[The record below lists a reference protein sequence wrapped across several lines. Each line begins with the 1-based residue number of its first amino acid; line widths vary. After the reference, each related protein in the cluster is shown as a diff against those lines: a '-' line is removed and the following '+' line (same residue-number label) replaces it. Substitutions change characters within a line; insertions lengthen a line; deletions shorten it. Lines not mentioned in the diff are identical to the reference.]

1 MILETFIEIF
11 ALVGA
16 CVFIRY
22 LINIYRDIRDGV
34 TRAAK
39 EDK

>member
-1 MILETFIEIF
+1 MIETLIEIF
-11 ALVGA
+11 AIIAA

-22 LINIYRDIRDGV
+22 LINVYRDIRDGV
-34 TRAAK
+34 TKAAK